1 MHVFLSYCSD
11 NLQDVATLRDELIGV
26 GESVW
31 WDQDILPGQDWQ
43 LEIRQAMNAA
53 YAFVLCL
60 STESQARTTSGIYPE
75 AMDAIKAYR
84 QYKPGTVFLI
94 PVRLSQC
101 DIPPIEID
109 STRTLDRLHYV
120 DLFPAA
126 KRGDG
131 LTRLKAAIRAAPHHP

>member
-1 MHVFLSYCSD
+1 MHVFLSYCRD
-11 NLQDVATLRDELIGV
+11 NLQDVAALRDELISA
-26 GESVW
+26 GETVW

-43 LEIRQAMNAA
+43 FEIRQARKAA

-60 STESQARTTSGIYPE
+60 SAESQARTISGIYPE
-75 AMDAIKAYR
+75 AMDAIEAYR

-109 STRTLDRLHYV
+109 STRTLDRLQYA
-120 DLFPAA
+120 DLFPPA
-126 KRGDG
+126 KRGYG
-131 LTRLKAAIRAAPHHP
+131 LTRLKAAIRAAPLHP

>member
-1 MHVFLSYCSD
+1 MHVFLSYCRD
-11 NLQDVATLRDELIGV
+11 NLQDVAALRDELISA

-109 STRTLDRLHYV
+109 STRTLDRLQYV

-126 KRGDG
+126 KRDDG
-131 LTRLKAAIRAAPHHP
+131 LTRLKAAIRAAPLHP